1 MRIRRRRLIL
11 GLLSTAANRANILLV
26 AVDDLRSK
34 LGSSG
39 ARHIRSPYFRRLAT
53 NDTGSDSVYSL
64 SQLCGPSR
72 TSLVPDCGPTP

>member
-1 MRIRRRRLIL
+1 M
-11 GLLSTAANRANILLV
+11 STSPRTLAQKVWERH
-26 AVDDLRSK
+26 VDDLRSK

-53 NDTGSDSVYSL
+53 NDTGSDSVYRL

-72 TSLVPDCGPTP
+72 TSLVPDCCPTP